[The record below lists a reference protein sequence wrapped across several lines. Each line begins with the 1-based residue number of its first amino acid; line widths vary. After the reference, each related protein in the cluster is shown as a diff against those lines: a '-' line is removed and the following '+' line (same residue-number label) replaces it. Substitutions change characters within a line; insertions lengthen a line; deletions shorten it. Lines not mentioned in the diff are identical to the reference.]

1 MRFHEFF
8 QDSDQHLS
16 MSRLG
21 MFIGIVVG
29 AIVTLIAGALYF
41 FHSFDASVF
50 QTIYQ
55 TFLGTSGTGYGV
67 GKVADI
73 FTGSGPT
80 AAPTNV
86 EEDATP

>member
-8 QDSDQHLS
+8 EDADSHLS

-21 MFIGIVVG
+21 MFLGIFIGSLV
-29 AIVTLIAGALYF
+29 AIIAAVLYF
-41 FHSFDASVF
+41 THSLDASIF
-50 QTIYQ
+50 TTIYQ
-55 TFLGTSGTGYGV
+55 YFIGTTSGGYGV

-80 AAPTNV
+80 TTPEV
-86 EEDATP
+86 SEDATP